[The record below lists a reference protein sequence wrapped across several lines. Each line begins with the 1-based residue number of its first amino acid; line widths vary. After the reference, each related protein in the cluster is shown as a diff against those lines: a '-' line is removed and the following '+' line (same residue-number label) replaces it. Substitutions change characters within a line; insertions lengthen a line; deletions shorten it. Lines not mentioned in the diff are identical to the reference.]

1 MDGQERRA
9 SGGRRMEG
17 EMVVGGRREE
27 EAKTEAR
34 RLQFCYPDLMW
45 NGDRTMTVGLL
56 TLPPEIRLIIF
67 DLFLHLALYSRHNG
81 HLRLLQTCTQIA
93 AEAGPIVRQYLC
105 LKDESQIRGLLFD
118 ARRDHLAQ
126 VCTAEV
132 VNDSRLIRDNE
143 TSEVRRKI

>member
-1 MDGQERRA
+1 
-9 SGGRRMEG
+9 
-17 EMVVGGRREE
+17 
-27 EAKTEAR
+27 
-34 RLQFCYPDLMW
+34 
-45 NGDRTMTVGLL
+45 MTGLL

-67 DLFLHLALYSRHNG
+67 NLFLRIALNSRHNE

-118 ARRDHLAQ
+118 AHRDHLAQ

-132 VNDSRLIRDNE
+132 ANDSRLICHNE
-143 TSEVRRKI
+143 TSEVSIKI